1 MRECLTERRSHPA
14 AWAAMV
20 TILTIGATLLLIE
33 LRPAEPAASQAAY
46 ATPRW
51 AIVVHLGTVLPALL
65 IGPVILVR
73 TKGDWLHKLLGRTW
87 VALMAITALTSF
99 WIRGPS
105 GALGGIHILSAL
117 TLVALPVAVWRIR
130 SGDVERHRQ
139 IMISLYIGL
148 LVAGAFALAPDRLA
162 GSFVRQLL
170 IV

>member
-1 MRECLTERRSHPA
+1 MPILPLAATFPLNER
-14 AWAAMV
+14 
-20 TILTIGATLLLIE
+20 
-33 LRPAEPAASQAAY
+33 RPAEHAPSQAAY

-51 AIVVHLGTVLPALL
+51 ALAVHLATVLSALL
-65 IGPVILVR
+65 IGPVILIR
-73 TKGDWLHKLLGRTW
+73 IKGDWLHKLLGRLW
-87 VALMAITALTSF
+87 VAMMAITAMASF

-148 LVAGAFALAPDRLA
+148 LIAGAFALAPDRLA

-170 IV
+170 VG